1 MYQTFYSLKEKPFSL
16 LPDPSFLYLGGK
28 YESALN
34 LLQYGLLN
42 QTGFI
47 LLTGDPGTGKTTMIR
62 KLLHDIQSQTTIGVI
77 SHTSP
82 GFEKL
87 LPWILA
93 AFGANP
99 KGKEPH
105 ELYQEFMEF
114 LFHQFEHGKRV
125 VLIVDEAQN
134 LNHGMLEELRLL
146 SNLNTEQSH
155 DFQVILSGQPGL
167 RSLIQDPSLTQF
179 AQRIIADCHLDHM
192 DAITSSAYIEH
203 RLAIAGRTSPL
214 FTQRARLLVH
224 QLSGGIPRL
233 INQICETALIF
244 GFAEQEPT
252 ISEKV
257 VAEAAENRR
266 AGGILPIAQDLDVLS
281 LTSLI
286 SEEPHSKASD
296 REFVPGD
303 ESPSLPITQNGRAQ
317 NVSITIPEPPE
328 KPTSTPDVPTLQ
340 ETSAPT
346 TIPTKPE
353 PVFSIDPETL
363 LDQGIALRKKKRFRD
378 AIRIFEQS
386 AKNPGYEIRSFF
398 EAGLCYRE
406 VGRNKES
413 LLLFEKALAYPTS
426 SPSDTLAIRYELG
439 KTLQTVGKKPE
450 ALKVFRQVY
459 EENSEF
465 SDVATRIQRLSG
477 KSGRPEPAQL
487 EKHRKKSWIAT
498 MFGRNT
504 K

>member
-1 MYQTFYSLKEKPFSL
+1 MYETFYGLKEKPFSL

-28 YESALN
+28 YEAALS

-62 KLLHDIQSQTTIGVI
+62 KLLHDFQSNTTIGII
-77 SHTSP
+77 SHTNP

-114 LFHQFEHGKRV
+114 LFHQYEHGRRV

-134 LNHGMLEELRLL
+134 LNHAMLEELRLL
-146 SNLNTEQSH
+146 SNLNTEHSH

-192 DAITSSAYIEH
+192 NAITSSAYIEH

-214 FTQRARLLVH
+214 FTERARFLVH
-224 QLSGGIPRL
+224 QLSRGIPRL
-233 INQICETALIF
+233 TNQICETALIF

-252 ISEKV
+252 ISEKI

-281 LTSLI
+281 LASLI
-286 SEEPHSKASD
+286 SEETLSLASEE
-296 REFVPGD
+296 EFVPNDGNPS
-303 ESPSLPITQNGRAQ
+303 SPIAQNGRAK
-317 NVSITIPEPPE
+317 NVNITVPEQPE
-328 KPTSTPDVPTLQ
+328 ESTITPESSSVGKTPSPL
-340 ETSAPT
+340 
-346 TIPTKPE
+346 TIPTHPQS
-353 PVFSIDPETL
+353 VFSIDPEIL
-363 LDQGIALRKKKRFRD
+363 LDQGIALRKKKKFRD

-386 AKNPGYEIRSFF
+386 AQKPGYEIRSFF
-398 EAGLCYRE
+398 EAGLCYRD

-450 ALKVFRQVY
+450 ALKYFRQVY

-465 SDVATRIQRLSG
+465 SDVGSRIQRLSG
-477 KSGRPEPAQL
+477 KSVATEPAKL
-487 EKHRKKSWIAT
+487 GKRTKKSWIAT
-498 MFGRNT
+498 MFGRIT